1 MKMCGRATRKA
12 DGIAV
17 ALKKVSAQ
25 IVDDKSR
32 TKCLKEVNEPSEVVA
47 LWTDSGES

>member
-1 MKMCGRATRKA
+1 MKLCGRATRKA

-25 IVDDKSR
+25 VVDDKSR
-32 TKCLKEVNEPSEVVA
+32 TKCLKEVNEPGEVVELA
-47 LWTDSGES
+47 VDG